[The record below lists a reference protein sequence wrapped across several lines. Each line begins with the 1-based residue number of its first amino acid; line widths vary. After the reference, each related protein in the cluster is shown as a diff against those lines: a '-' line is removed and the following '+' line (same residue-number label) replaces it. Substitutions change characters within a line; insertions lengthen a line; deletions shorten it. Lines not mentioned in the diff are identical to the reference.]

1 MINLNIKPEKKQKY
15 KSVNSEE
22 RMKIIKYFIEGSL
35 SASQG
40 ITFLQQKLFIEFIEM
55 KEEQIKKKKE
65 IENSTP
71 KKMQQTRYLKFII
84 KQQMKKEIILRN
96 HEKFS
101 ESQDDIV
108 NITLQKA
115 ANEIRNNLNSLQS
128 KKNFDQ
134 SLESIM
140 KNGIKEK
147 EIINIP
153 FKSNFQFDANSYIN
167 VKTISNLFK
176 QSENLPLKK
185 TCIQTP
191 QKQWVQQKEQIN
203 DLKRIFELQ
212 VQEYLGKSQQDNLK

>member
-1 MINLNIKPEKKQKY
+1 MIAQITGHNLSTIKAIY
-15 KSVNSEE
+15 RIYRN
-22 RMKIIKYFIEGSL
+22 EGR
-35 SASQG
+35 
-40 ITFLQQKLFIEFIEM
+40 IN
-55 KEEQIKKKKE
+55 KKE
-65 IENSTP
+65 KRDRELHTQKNVAVFVVDEE
-71 KKMQQTRYLKFII
+71 TRYLKFII
-84 KQQMKKEIILRN
+84 KQHTKKEIILRS

-140 KNGIKEK
+140 KNGIKDK

-191 QKQWVQQKEQIN
+191 QKQWIQQEQQIN

-212 VQEYLGKSQQDNLK
+212 VQEYLGKSQLDNLK